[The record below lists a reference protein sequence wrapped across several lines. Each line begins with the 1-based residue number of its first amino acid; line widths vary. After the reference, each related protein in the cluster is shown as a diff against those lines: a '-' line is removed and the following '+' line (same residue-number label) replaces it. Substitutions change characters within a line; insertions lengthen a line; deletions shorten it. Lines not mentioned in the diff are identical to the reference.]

1 MNPKLRGY
9 VLCHATFA
17 QFKGMQCRGAARLSY
32 LFFSNEKCGIEDIW
46 WRSRGNGVFR
56 KTLLFATSSR
66 LLVSFSLGWIYEG
79 RRVEARTRFRK
90 WSVLW
95 TEKWKSGHCPRL
107 AGWKEGRD
115 ALLKFATLSVASLRL
130 IKNCAGLCASLY
142 ACGQGNCTRV
152 TIKWA
157 TISASPPL
165 Q

>member
-1 MNPKLRGY
+1 MWLCSLPRYICTRRSLRGY
-9 VLCHATFA
+9 N
-17 QFKGMQCRGAARLSY
+17 GRGAARLSY
-32 LFFSNEKCGIEDIW
+32 LFFSNEKCGIENIW
-46 WRSRGNGVFR
+46 WGSRGRIFR

-66 LLVSFSLGWIYEG
+66 LLVFFSLGWIYEG
-79 RRVEARTRFRK
+79 RRESRPGQGFGNEVFSGRRNGRAAIAHGWPVEK
-90 WSVLW
+90 
-95 TEKWKSGHCPRL
+95 
-107 AGWKEGRD
+107 GRD